1 MSRSKDSENENGE
14 DEEGKEMQETRQG
27 AGKRRRSIVHAS
39 TCSSS
44 FFRIS
49 KTCMYDKKGSL
60 LYGPLQSPHPTQLG
74 LPPHSFTDKLSGS
87 SLAAVVP
94 G

>member
-27 AGKRRRSIVHAS
+27 AGKRRWSIVHAS

-49 KTCMYDKKGSL
+49 KTCMYDKRAPFYTGRYNL
-60 LYGPLQSPHPTQLG
+60 RI
-74 LPPHSFTDKLSGS
+74 PHSSGYLLTH
-87 SLAAVVP
+87 SLTN
-94 G
+94 